1 MFKMYS
7 KQNAE
12 TQIYYT
18 QLVSLQLVRVGTRDL
33 YQCTSLI
40 LKTKLYLLHVVFL
53 PFLYFPCKKN
63 LAWPILQSMIIS
75 KSQIC
80 LDPFNSHEWPRQN
93 FSLQHQYNINQIS
106 DENKWKNNFYLG
118 IISKSNTKFSELTL

>member
-1 MFKMYS
+1 MYS

-53 PFLYFPCKKN
+53 PFLYFPCKKKFG
-63 LAWPILQSMIIS
+63 MT
-75 KSQIC
+75 
-80 LDPFNSHEWPRQN
+80 NS
-93 FSLQHQYNINQIS
+93 SIN
-106 DENKWKNNFYLG
+106 DHF
-118 IISKSNTKFSELTL
+118 